1 MSENVNDKKEYTSP
15 HSNETEN
22 RAQNFRY
29 QTIYPNA
36 IDNFGKHLIGRLL
49 TLELANNKTLTGK
62 LKSFGQFDV
71 IITETKTGHD
81 ILVFKH
87 AIMTVQ
93 GDLSSK

>member
-1 MSENVNDKKEYTSP
+1 MN
-15 HSNETEN
+15 EN
-22 RAQNFRY
+22 REQNFRY

-49 TLELANNKTLTGK
+49 TLELANNKTITGK

-71 IITETKTGHD
+71 IITETKTGQD

-87 AIMTVQ
+87 AIVSVYGNLDP
-93 GDLSSK
+93 GDRR